1 MKRVFLLIAIVLV
14 SFVSFAQEGDEIR
27 TLMSPGN
34 AVGAYGALTMDYSQ
48 IDDRDALSF
57 GIKGGMILGHMVG
70 IGISG
75 TGFFNDSRFEP
86 SLGGK
91 VSIAGGYGGFFF
103 EPVLMPKMPV
113 HVSFPVMVGAGGMAV
128 VTISEEDN
136 FWEENVHSEASDAFM
151 IIQPGIEV
159 ELNITRFFRFA
170 LGGYYRYTSNID
182 IESDFEY
189 YLPQDVLRGF
199 SMGVAFKFG
208 KF

>member
-1 MKRVFLLIAIVLV
+1 MAIVSV

-57 GIKGGMILGHMVG
+57 GVKGGMILGHMVG

-86 SLGGK
+86 AIGRQ

-103 EPVLMPKMPV
+103 EPILMPKMPV

-128 VTISEEDN
+128 VTISQEDN
-136 FWEENVHSEASDAFM
+136 FWEENVHSEASDAFI
-151 IIQPGIEV
+151 IIQPGIEA
-159 ELNITRFFRFA
+159 ELNVTRFFRFA

-182 IESDFEY
+182 IDSNFEY
-189 YLPQDVLRGF
+189 YVPQDVLRGF
-199 SMGVAFKFG
+199 SMGVALKFG